1 MDVVSRLWMDDSGF
15 IVSIELVLIST
26 IVVFGLIAGLAAL
39 RDAIV
44 SEISDVAGAVQDL
57 NQSYS
62 FTGTVSPS
70 ARAPGSD
77 FTDRRDW
84 CDTVED
90 QVDQIDNCIN
100 VFGVQNEF

>member
-1 MDVVSRLWMDDSGF
+1 MDIVARLWTDTSGF

-26 IVVFGLIAGLAAL
+26 IVVFGLIAGLAAI
-39 RDAIV
+39 RDAVV

-57 NQSYS
+57 NQSYQ
-62 FTGTVSPS
+62 FIGTVSPS

-77 FTDRRDW
+77 FTDRRDF